1 MERIADALTGLEFL
15 QFGGQVFESS
25 AQEKESQYQIV
36 SEMEETGADAYG
48 FEDRREYSGTN

>member
-1 MERIADALTGLEFL
+1 MEGIADALAGLEFL
-15 QFGGQVFESS
+15 QSGGQIFESS

-48 FEDRREYSGTN
+48 FEGRRECSGTN